1 MCDLPM
7 LLIIGYFALYV
18 VSCVYP
24 KSLQAI
30 VFLKKILPRLH
41 EAGAVQDIWLL
52 LVDVYFAAVL
62 SGVAAEV
69 AAWVTAGIAVAC
81 PVAAAVA

>member
-1 MCDLPM
+1 MLGPVFTLSRYKQLFSQKIKLP
-7 LLIIGYFALYV
+7 
-18 VSCVYP
+18 
-24 KSLQAI
+24 Q
-30 VFLKKILPRLH
+30 LH
-41 EAGAVQDIWLL
+41 EAEAVQDIWLL